1 MDVLDLME
9 TKLSSFTKTD
19 RAVYERLRKYPEE
32 FAHESYDKLTST
44 LDVSPSAL
52 TRFAKKLGF
61 AGYAELQYQLA
72 LDLEQRAQHGR
83 QETVAEIFG
92 SFLVEA
98 ERTVDRDALH
108 DLAKHIV
115 SARKVH
121 CLGFNASSFAARF
134 LWHGLRSKAAIDA
147 ENNDFDFADVVYRD
161 DEVMVVFSVAS
172 GEWYRPMLQRMR
184 KRDESHQPYIA
195 LITMNSKHSLRRF
208 CDNVIVLPTAGKV
221 SAYHT
226 AALESMLFTLF
237 NDMLIEEVLAVGSQE

>member
-115 SARKVH
+115 TAHKVH
-121 CLGFNASSFAARF
+121 CLGFNSSSFAARF